1 MPVHVVVAAAAVM
14 HAYDTGLSPPCI
26 MHVSCIPQYPA
37 CSTAH
42 ASVLKLHFAVL
53 AHSPLV
59 LVLAEGGVGL
69 ATPGS
74 HSDGNSSSS
83 SSSSSS
89 SESDEPGF
97 DQAAAADA
105 HLVQTAAAFGTLL
118 SSVSAAP
125 QQRYSLAGLGFG
137 LPMSRL
143 YARYFG
149 ECWVLRKKREGTPRV
164 VTRVSACCL
173 TCRSVKLQVVL
184 CWCRPLLH
192 LVYTYIRQFVEQCV
206 SGTPTEI

>member
-1 MPVHVVVAAAAVM
+1 VLPV
-14 HAYDTGLSPPCI
+14 
-26 MHVSCIPQYPA
+26 
-37 CSTAH
+37 
-42 ASVLKLHFAVL
+42 F
-53 AHSPLV
+53 
-59 LVLAEGGVGL
+59 AEGGVGL

-74 HSDGNSSSS
+74 RSDGSS

-105 HLVQTAAAFGTLL
+105 HLVQTAAAFGNLL

-149 ECWVLRKKREGTPRV
+149 R
-164 VTRVSACCL
+164 
-173 TCRSVKLQVVL
+173 
-184 CWCRPLLH
+184 
-192 LVYTYIRQFVEQCV
+192 
-206 SGTPTEI
+206 